1 VARCRARRARLGL
14 ALALLPR
21 AIGDPWLAR
30 RAEELKASDA
40 DLALNEQIAVASRA
54 FVGEMHRAAVTIAA
68 GTDSFDSYL
77 PTGPALHRELEELV
91 ASGLTPYEALQAGTR
106 GAAHAMGRLDERGT
120 IEIGKRADLLLL
132 DADPTRDIT
141 ATRRIRAVIHGGVV
155 LAEAELMT
163 VLDNA
168 RAAAAK

>member
-1 VARCRARRARLGL
+1 VATCRARRARLGL
-14 ALALLPR
+14 ALA
-21 AIGDPWLAR
+21 
-30 RAEELKASDA
+30 
-40 DLALNEQIAVASRA
+40 
-54 FVGEMHRAAVTIAA
+54 
-68 GTDSFDSYL
+68 
-77 PTGPALHRELEELV
+77 
-91 ASGLTPYEALQAGTR
+91 
-106 GAAHAMGRLDERGT
+106 
-120 IEIGKRADLLLL
+120 LLL

>member
-1 VARCRARRARLGL
+1 
-14 ALALLPR
+14 
-21 AIGDPWLAR
+21 
-30 RAEELKASDA
+30 
-40 DLALNEQIAVASRA
+40 
-54 FVGEMHRAAVTIAA
+54 M
-68 GTDSFDSYL
+68 
-77 PTGPALHRELEELV
+77 